1 MRSNM
6 VITLSVLCATGVL
19 TGCSTFGGKKDA
31 VAEVAPTANTVQ
43 IPQNQIDSI
52 PDWFLSKE
60 IEDKKFIVVTA
71 TDISKDMQFAI
82 DKATL
87 SAKIQIAERLRTDVD
102 SLVRESVLESGVG
115 IKDVEREVDR
125 VTKVKINQA
134 IGFFKRENIAVFK
147 EGENYRAYVMFRIS
161 VEDARRLTQ
170 KDSSR
175 SREDRFKELETT
187 PTPTPTPTPTETP
200 IAPVSVQNPSQGVT
214 IETATVTPVR

>member
-19 TGCSTFGGKKDA
+19 TGCSTFGDKKEDA
-31 VAEVAPTANTVQ
+31 VAEVAPVANTVQ
-43 IPQNQIDSI
+43 IPQNQIDTI

-87 SAKIQIAERLRTDVD
+87 SAKIQIAERLRTDVE

-125 VTKVKINQA
+125 VTKVKIKQS
-134 IGFFKRENIAVFK
+134 IGFFKRENIAVYK

-175 SREDRFKELETT
+175 SREDRFKELEVA
-187 PTPTPTPTPTETP
+187 PTPTPTEAP
-200 IAPVSVQNPSQGVT
+200 IAPVSVQNPSQGAP